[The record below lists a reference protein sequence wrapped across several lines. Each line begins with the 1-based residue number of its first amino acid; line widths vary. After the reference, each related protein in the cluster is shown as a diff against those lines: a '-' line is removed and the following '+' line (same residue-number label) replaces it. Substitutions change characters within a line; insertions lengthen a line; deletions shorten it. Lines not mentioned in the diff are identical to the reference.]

1 MNQCSPSKLVNSTNK
16 EGVVPKILLQ
26 EDGSFFE
33 VAKKL
38 PKKCTKWIE
47 NRCETSF
54 FGKMKIYIDK

>member
-33 VAKKL
+33 VAKKA
-38 PKKCTKWIE
+38 
-47 NRCETSF
+47 SQ
-54 FGKMKIYIDK
+54 KMYKMD